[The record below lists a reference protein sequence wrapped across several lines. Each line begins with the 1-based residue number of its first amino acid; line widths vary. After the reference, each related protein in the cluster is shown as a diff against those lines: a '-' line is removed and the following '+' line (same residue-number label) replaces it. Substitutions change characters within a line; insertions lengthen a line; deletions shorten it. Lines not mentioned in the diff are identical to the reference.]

1 MKDLSMHILDICENS
16 IDAGAKLI
24 EITIDEDTQKN
35 ILSLK
40 IADNGK
46 GLEESILKK
55 VLDPFYTTRTT
66 RRVGLGFPLLSQ
78 AAKEADGNIDIQ
90 SKKGEGTTV
99 AATFVHNH
107 IDRKPLGNIPETIT
121 TLIAGRGLEID
132 IVYNHC
138 RDGCSF
144 LLDTRE
150 IKKELQDVP
159 INNPEILS
167 FLQKYVEEGLND
179 IQKKAPEHNK

>member
-1 MKDLSMHILDICENS
+1 MHILDICENS
-16 IDAGAKLI
+16 IDAGATLV
-24 EITIDEDTQKN
+24 EITIDEDTKKN

-66 RRVGLGFPLLSQ
+66 RRVGLGFPLLAQ
-78 AAKEADGNIDIQ
+78 AAKEAGGNIDIQ

-99 AATFVHNH
+99 TTTFVHNH
-107 IDRKPLGNIPETIT
+107 IDRKPLGNIPETII
-121 TLIAGRGLEID
+121 TLIAGRGLDID
-132 IVYNHC
+132 IVYNHG

-159 INNPEILS
+159 INNPGVLS
-167 FLQKYVEEGLND
+167 FLLKYMEEGLND
-179 IQKKAPEHNK
+179 IKTGKGA